1 MGWAA
6 NTLAPFSLHAI
17 ADCCSRPIETRLALV
32 PDMNTV
38 YLRYWKGAQIHG
50 VAAHVALCTASS
62 LRTLFSDR
70 ILASKESNLD
80 ALQPTTYLS
89 ASRNFSVS
97 NVVKISLCCEPLWK
111 FWSFRSRKSPRQYE
125 EADVPALTLWQL
137 WSLRYDFIGRGTK
150 RGSGSFCCPSFSR

>member
-6 NTLAPFSLHAI
+6 NTLASFSLHVI
-17 ADCCSRPIETRLALV
+17 ADYSSSRPIKTKLAQMS
-32 PDMNTV
+32 DINMV
-38 YLRYWKGAQIHG
+38 YLQYLKRARQLTMAIFPADPSKSMGLP
-50 VAAHVALCTASS
+50 HVALCTASS

-125 EADVPALTLWQL
+125 EADVPALTL
-137 WSLRYDFIGRGTK
+137 
-150 RGSGSFCCPSFSR
+150 